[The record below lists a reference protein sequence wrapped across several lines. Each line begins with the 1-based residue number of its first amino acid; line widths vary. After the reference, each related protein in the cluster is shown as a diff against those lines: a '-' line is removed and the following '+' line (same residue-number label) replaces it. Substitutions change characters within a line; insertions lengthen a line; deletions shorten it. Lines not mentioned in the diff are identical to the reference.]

1 MFRARLATS
10 AEIMDLNEALK
21 RLDAALTALEAAA
34 ARRAEADRRT
44 IDLETEL
51 SLMQDDRSRLAVDLD
66 GAMARLARLQA
77 ANAEVEQR
85 MERAIS
91 VVTAV
96 LAADDRGEA

>member
-1 MFRARLATS
+1 MN
-10 AEIMDLNEALK
+10 LNEALK

-34 ARRAEADRRT
+34 ARRAEADRRN
-44 IDLETEL
+44 IDIETEL
-51 SLMQDDRSRLAVDLD
+51 SLMQDDRARLAVDLD

-77 ANAEVEQR
+77 AANDVEER
-85 MERAIS
+85 VERAIG

>member
-1 MFRARLATS
+1 MN
-10 AEIMDLNEALK
+10 LNEALK

-44 IDLETEL
+44 IDIETEL
-51 SLMQDDRSRLAVDLD
+51 SLMQDDRARLAVDLD

-77 ANAEVEQR
+77 AASEVEER
-85 MERAIS
+85 VERAIG

-96 LAADDRGEA
+96 LAADERGEA

>member
-1 MFRARLATS
+1 MN
-10 AEIMDLNEALK
+10 LNEALK

-77 ANAEVEQR
+77 ASAELGERV
-85 MERAIS
+85 ERAIGA
-91 VVTAV
+91 VTAA
-96 LAADDRGEA
+96 LADDAPGEA